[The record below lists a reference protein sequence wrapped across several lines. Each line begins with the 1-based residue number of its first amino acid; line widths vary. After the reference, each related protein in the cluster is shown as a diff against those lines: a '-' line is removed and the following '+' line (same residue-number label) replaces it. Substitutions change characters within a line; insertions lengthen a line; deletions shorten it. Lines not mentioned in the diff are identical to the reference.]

1 MKNKFKQK
9 IIILSCIFIIWTI
22 LVVTNSLTLFDDKIY
37 QFIISFQN
45 DTLTNIMKVI
55 TSFAN
60 PLTIVSL
67 CLASLLSLIW
77 KYKASIYLIIITIIS
92 TVFNFLTKNIVL
104 RTRPDHLRLIE
115 ETGYSFPSGHAMGSI
130 AFYGFIIFLLSKSK
144 INKYL
149 KIFLSIIIGLT
160 IFLIGI
166 SRIYVGVHYPSDI
179 IGGFLLGYIILISS
193 IEFLTEKGYLK

>member
-22 LVVTNSLTLFDDKIY
+22 LVITNNLTLFDDKIY

-55 TSFAN
+55 TSLAN

-67 CLASLLSLIW
+67 CLISLLSLIW
-77 KYKASIYLIIITIIS
+77 KYKASIYLIIVTIIS

-144 INKYL
+144 INKNL
-149 KIFLSIIIGLT
+149 KIFLSVIIGLT

-193 IEFLTEKGYLK
+193 IEFLTKKGYLK

>member
-22 LVVTNSLTLFDDKIY
+22 LVITNNLTLFDDKIY

-55 TSFAN
+55 TSLAN

-67 CLASLLSLIW
+67 CLISLLSLIW
-77 KYKASIYLIIITIIS
+77 KYKASIYLIIVTII
-92 TVFNFLTKNIVL
+92 TTLFNFLTKNIVL
-104 RTRPDHLRLIE
+104 RTRPNHLRLIE

-144 INKYL
+144 INKNL
-149 KIFLSIIIGLT
+149 KIFLSVIIGLT

-166 SRIYVGVHYPSDI
+166 SRIYIGVHYPSDI

-193 IEFLTEKGYLK
+193 IEFLTKKGYLK

>member
-22 LVVTNSLTLFDDKIY
+22 LVITNSLTLFDDKIY

-130 AFYGFIIFLLSKSK
+130 TFYGFIIFLLSKSK

-149 KIFLSIIIGLT
+149 KTFLSVIIGLT

-193 IEFLTEKGYLK
+193 IEFLTKKGYLK

>member
-22 LVVTNSLTLFDDKIY
+22 LVITNSLTLFDDKIY

-45 DTLTNIMKVI
+45 DALTSIMKVI

-77 KYKASIYLIIITIIS
+77 KYKASIYLIIVTIIS

-104 RTRPDHLRLIE
+104 RNRPDHLRLIE

-193 IEFLTEKGYLK
+193 IEFLTKKGYLK

>member
-22 LVVTNSLTLFDDKIY
+22 LVITNSLTLFDDKIY

-77 KYKASIYLIIITIIS
+77 KYKASIYLIIVTIIS

-149 KIFLSIIIGLT
+149 KIFLSVIIGLT

-193 IEFLTEKGYLK
+193 IEFLTKKGYLK

>member
-22 LVVTNSLTLFDDKIY
+22 LVITNSLTLFDDKIY

-45 DTLTNIMKVI
+45 ETLTSIMKVI

-67 CLASLLSLIW
+67 CLASLLSLIC
-77 KYKASIYLIIITIIS
+77 KYKASVYLIIVTIIS

-104 RTRPDHLRLIE
+104 RNRPDHLRLIE

-130 AFYGFIIFLLSKSK
+130 VFYGFIIFLLSKSK

-193 IEFLTEKGYLK
+193 IEFLTKKGYLK

>member
-22 LVVTNSLTLFDDKIY
+22 LVITNNLTLFDDKIY

-55 TSFAN
+55 TSLAN

-67 CLASLLSLIW
+67 CLISLLSLIW
-77 KYKASIYLIIITIIS
+77 KYKASIYLIIVTII
-92 TVFNFLTKNIVL
+92 TTLFNFLTKNIVL

-144 INKYL
+144 INKNL
-149 KIFLSIIIGLT
+149 KIFLSVIIGLT

-166 SRIYVGVHYPSDI
+166 SRIYIGVHYPSDI

-193 IEFLTEKGYLK
+193 IEFLTKKGYLK

>member
-45 DTLTNIMKVI
+45 ETLTSIMKVI

-77 KYKASIYLIIITIIS
+77 KYKASIYLIIVTIIS

-104 RTRPDHLRLIE
+104 RNRPDHSRLIE

-144 INKYL
+144 INKNL

-193 IEFLTEKGYLK
+193 IEFLTKKGYLK

>member
-9 IIILSCIFIIWTI
+9 IIILSCVFIIWTI

-45 DTLTNIMKVI
+45 ETLTSIMKVI

-77 KYKASIYLIIITIIS
+77 KYKASIYLIIVTIIS

-104 RTRPDHLRLIE
+104 RNRPDHSRLIE

-144 INKYL
+144 INKNL

-193 IEFLTEKGYLK
+193 IEFLTKKGYLK

>member
-22 LVVTNSLTLFDDKIY
+22 LVITNSLTLFDDKIY

-77 KYKASIYLIIITIIS
+77 KFKASIYLIIVTIIS

-104 RTRPDHLRLIE
+104 RNRPDHSRLIE

-144 INKYL
+144 INKNL

-193 IEFLTEKGYLK
+193 IEFLTKKGYLK

>member
-193 IEFLTEKGYLK
+193 IEFLTKKGYLK

>member
-77 KYKASIYLIIITIIS
+77 KYKASIYLIIVTIIS

-104 RTRPDHLRLIE
+104 RNRPDHLRLIE

-193 IEFLTEKGYLK
+193 IEFLTKKGYLK

>member
-22 LVVTNSLTLFDDKIY
+22 LVITNSLTLFDDKIY

-77 KYKASIYLIIITIIS
+77 KYKASIYLIIVTIIS

-104 RTRPDHLRLIE
+104 RNRPDHLRLIE

-144 INKYL
+144 INKNL
-149 KIFLSIIIGLT
+149 KIFLSVNIGLT

-193 IEFLTEKGYLK
+193 IEFLTKKGYLK

>member
-22 LVVTNSLTLFDDKIY
+22 LVITNSLTLFDDKIY

-77 KYKASIYLIIITIIS
+77 KYKASIYLIIVTIIS

>member
-22 LVVTNSLTLFDDKIY
+22 LVITNSLTLFDDKIY
-37 QFIISFQN
+37 QFIIGFQN
-45 DTLTNIMKVI
+45 ETLTSIMKII
-55 TSFAN
+55 TSLAN

-67 CLASLLSLIW
+67 CLISLLSLIW

-104 RTRPDHLRLIE
+104 RSRPDHLRLIE

-130 AFYGFIIFLLSKSK
+130 AFYGFIIYLLSKSK
-144 INKYL
+144 INKNL
-149 KIFLSIIIGLT
+149 KIFLSVIIGLT

-166 SRIYVGVHYPSDI
+166 SRIYVGVHYPSDV

-193 IEFLTEKGYLK
+193 IEFLNKRGYIK

>member
-22 LVVTNSLTLFDDKIY
+22 LVITNSLTLFDNKIY

-77 KYKASIYLIIITIIS
+77 KYKASIYLIIVTIIS

-104 RTRPDHLRLIE
+104 RNRPDHLRLIE

-130 AFYGFIIFLLSKSK
+130 VFYGFIIFLLSKSK

-193 IEFLTEKGYLK
+193 IEFLTKKGYLK

>member
-22 LVVTNSLTLFDDKIY
+22 LVITNNLTLFDDKIY

-55 TSFAN
+55 TSLAN

-67 CLASLLSLIW
+67 CLISLLSLIW
-77 KYKASIYLIIITIIS
+77 KYKASIYLIIVTII
-92 TVFNFLTKNIVL
+92 TTLFNFLTKNIVL

-144 INKYL
+144 INKNL
-149 KIFLSIIIGLT
+149 KIFLSVIIGLT

-193 IEFLTEKGYLK
+193 IEFLTKKGYLK

>member
-9 IIILSCIFIIWTI
+9 IIILLCIFIIWTI
-22 LVVTNSLTLFDDKIY
+22 LVITNSLTLFDDKIY

-55 TSFAN
+55 TSLAN

-67 CLASLLSLIW
+67 CLISLLSLIW

-149 KIFLSIIIGLT
+149 KIFLSVIIGLT

-193 IEFLTEKGYLK
+193 IEFLTKKGYLK

>member
-22 LVVTNSLTLFDDKIY
+22 LVITNSLTLFDDKIY

-77 KYKASIYLIIITIIS
+77 KYKASIYLIIVTIIS

-193 IEFLTEKGYLK
+193 IEFLTKKGYLK

>member
-22 LVVTNSLTLFDDKIY
+22 LVITNSLTLFDDKIY

-45 DTLTNIMKVI
+45 DALTSIMKVI

-77 KYKASIYLIIITIIS
+77 KYKASIYLIIVTIIS

-193 IEFLTEKGYLK
+193 IEFLTKKGYLK

>member
-22 LVVTNSLTLFDDKIY
+22 LVITNSLTLFDDKIY

-55 TSFAN
+55 TSLAN

-67 CLASLLSLIW
+67 CLISLLSLIW

-130 AFYGFIIFLLSKSK
+130 TFYGFIIFLLSKSK

-193 IEFLTEKGYLK
+193 IEFLTKKGYLK

>member
-22 LVVTNSLTLFDDKIY
+22 LVITNSLTLFDDKIY

-130 AFYGFIIFLLSKSK
+130 VFYGFIIFLLSKSK

-193 IEFLTEKGYLK
+193 IEFLTKKGYLK

>member
-22 LVVTNSLTLFDDKIY
+22 LVITNSLTLFDDKIY

-104 RTRPDHLRLIE
+104 RNRPNHLRLIE

-144 INKYL
+144 INKNL
-149 KIFLSIIIGLT
+149 KIFLSVIIGLT

-193 IEFLTEKGYLK
+193 IEFLTKKGYLK

>member
-22 LVVTNSLTLFDDKIY
+22 LVITNSLTLFDDKIY

-67 CLASLLSLIW
+67 CLISLLSLIW
-77 KYKASIYLIIITIIS
+77 KYKASIYLIIVTIIS
-92 TVFNFLTKNIVL
+92 TVFNFLIKNIVL

-144 INKYL
+144 INKNL
-149 KIFLSIIIGLT
+149 KIFLSVIIGIT

-193 IEFLTEKGYLK
+193 IEFLTKKGYLK

>member
-22 LVVTNSLTLFDDKIY
+22 LVITNSLTLFDDKIY

-45 DTLTNIMKVI
+45 DALTSIMKVI

-77 KYKASIYLIIITIIS
+77 KYKASIYLIIVTIIS

-104 RTRPDHLRLIE
+104 RNRPDHLRLIE

-149 KIFLSIIIGLT
+149 KIFLSVIIGLT

-193 IEFLTEKGYLK
+193 IEFLTKKGYLK

>member
-22 LVVTNSLTLFDDKIY
+22 LVITNSLTLFDDKIY
-37 QFIISFQN
+37 QFIIGFQN
-45 DTLTNIMKVI
+45 ETLTSIMKVI
-55 TSFAN
+55 TSLAN

-67 CLASLLSLIW
+67 CLISLLSLIW

-104 RTRPDHLRLIE
+104 RSRPNHLRLIE

-130 AFYGFIIFLLSKSK
+130 AFYGFIIYLLSKSK
-144 INKYL
+144 INKNL
-149 KIFLSIIIGLT
+149 KIFLSVIIGLT

-166 SRIYVGVHYPSDI
+166 SRIYVGVHYPSDV

-193 IEFLTEKGYLK
+193 IEFLNKRGYIK

>member
-130 AFYGFIIFLLSKSK
+130 TFYGFIIFLLSKSK

-160 IFLIGI
+160 IILIGI

-193 IEFLTEKGYLK
+193 IEFLTKKGYLK

>member
-130 AFYGFIIFLLSKSK
+130 TFYGFIIFLLSKSK

-193 IEFLTEKGYLK
+193 IEFLTKKGYLK

>member
-22 LVVTNSLTLFDDKIY
+22 LVITNSLTLFDDKIY

-77 KYKASIYLIIITIIS
+77 KYKASIYLIIVTIIS

-130 AFYGFIIFLLSKSK
+130 TFYGFIIFLLSKSK

-193 IEFLTEKGYLK
+193 IEFLTKKGYLK

>member
-22 LVVTNSLTLFDDKIY
+22 LVITNSLTLFDDKTY

-45 DTLTNIMKVI
+45 ETLTSIMKVI

-77 KYKASIYLIIITIIS
+77 KYKASIYLIIVTIIS

-104 RTRPDHLRLIE
+104 RNRPDHLRLIE

-130 AFYGFIIFLLSKSK
+130 VFYGFIIFLLSKSK

-193 IEFLTEKGYLK
+193 IEFLTKKGYLK

>member
-22 LVVTNSLTLFDDKIY
+22 LVITNSLTLFDDKIY

-77 KYKASIYLIIITIIS
+77 KYKASIYLIIVTIIS

-130 AFYGFIIFLLSKSK
+130 AFYGFVIFLLSKSK

-193 IEFLTEKGYLK
+193 IEFLTKKGYLK

>member
-22 LVVTNSLTLFDDKIY
+22 LVITNSLTLFDDKIY
-37 QFIISFQN
+37 QFIIGFQN
-45 DTLTNIMKVI
+45 ETLTSIMKVI

-67 CLASLLSLIW
+67 CLISLLSLIW

-104 RTRPDHLRLIE
+104 RNRPNHLRLIE

-144 INKYL
+144 INKNL
-149 KIFLSIIIGLT
+149 KIFLSVIISLT

-193 IEFLTEKGYLK
+193 IEFLTKKGYLK

>member
-22 LVVTNSLTLFDDKIY
+22 LVITNSLTLFDDKIY
-37 QFIISFQN
+37 QFIIGFQN
-45 DTLTNIMKVI
+45 KTLTSIMKVI

-67 CLASLLSLIW
+67 CLISLLSLIW
-77 KYKASIYLIIITIIS
+77 KYKTSIYLIIITIIS

-104 RTRPDHLRLIE
+104 RNRPNHLRLIE

-130 AFYGFIIFLLSKSK
+130 VFYGFIIFLLSKSK
-144 INKYL
+144 INKNL
-149 KIFLSIIIGLT
+149 KIFLSVIIGLT

-193 IEFLTEKGYLK
+193 IEFLTKKGYLK

>member
-22 LVVTNSLTLFDDKIY
+22 LVITNSLTLFDDKIY

-67 CLASLLSLIW
+67 CLASLLSFIW

-144 INKYL
+144 INKNL
-149 KIFLSIIIGLT
+149 KIFLSVIIGLT

-193 IEFLTEKGYLK
+193 IEFLTKKGYLK

>member
-1 MKNKFKQK
+1 
-9 IIILSCIFIIWTI
+9 
-22 LVVTNSLTLFDDKIY
+22 
-37 QFIISFQN
+37 
-45 DTLTNIMKVI
+45 
-55 TSFAN
+55 
-60 PLTIVSL
+60 
-67 CLASLLSLIW
+67 
-77 KYKASIYLIIITIIS
+77 
-92 TVFNFLTKNIVL
+92 
-104 RTRPDHLRLIE
+104 
-115 ETGYSFPSGHAMGSI
+115 MGSI

-193 IEFLTEKGYLK
+193 IEFLTEKGYLKWKH

>member
-22 LVVTNSLTLFDDKIY
+22 LVITNNLTLFDDKIY

-45 DTLTNIMKVI
+45 DTLTTIMKVI
-55 TSFAN
+55 TSLAN

-67 CLASLLSLIW
+67 CLISLLSLIW
-77 KYKASIYLIIITIIS
+77 KYKASIYLIIVTII
-92 TVFNFLTKNIVL
+92 TTLFNFLTKNIVL

-144 INKYL
+144 INKNL
-149 KIFLSIIIGLT
+149 KIFLSVIIGLT

-166 SRIYVGVHYPSDI
+166 SRIYIGVHYPSDI

-193 IEFLTEKGYLK
+193 IEFLTKKGYLK

>member
-22 LVVTNSLTLFDDKIY
+22 LVITNSLTLFDDKIY

-55 TSFAN
+55 TSLAN

-67 CLASLLSLIW
+67 CLISLLSLIW
-77 KYKASIYLIIITIIS
+77 KYKASIYLIIVTIIS
-92 TVFNFLTKNIVL
+92 TVFNFLIKNIVL

-144 INKYL
+144 INKNL
-149 KIFLSIIIGLT
+149 KIFLSVIIGIT

-179 IGGFLLGYIILISS
+179 IGGFLLGYIILIRS
-193 IEFLTEKGYLK
+193 IEFLTKKGYLK

>member
-22 LVVTNSLTLFDDKIY
+22 LVITNSLTLFDDKIY

-77 KYKASIYLIIITIIS
+77 KYKASIYLIIVTIIS

-104 RTRPDHLRLIE
+104 RNRPDHLRLIE

-193 IEFLTEKGYLK
+193 IEFLTKKGYLK